1 MMFIFPSFSGL
12 MEFLNNYKLVAEDLL
27 PGSGRAQGL
36 ARIVSRALGDPWS

>member
-1 MMFIFPSFSGL
+1 MMFDFPLPRSHGIL
-12 MEFLNNYKLVAEDLL
+12 DNYKLVAEDLL